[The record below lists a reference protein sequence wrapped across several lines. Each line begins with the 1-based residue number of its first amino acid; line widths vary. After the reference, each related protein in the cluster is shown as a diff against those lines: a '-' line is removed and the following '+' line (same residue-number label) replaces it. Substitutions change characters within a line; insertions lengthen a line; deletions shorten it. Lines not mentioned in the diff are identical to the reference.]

1 MTEKQAK
8 KRLYS
13 IFRQYDG
20 HMVDIAGK
28 KLVWFDKLDLE
39 AFYRN
44 YQTYMRQL
52 DEAEETTDP
61 AACEEMKKAAR
72 DSFEEW
78 IDLSEE

>member
-1 MTEKQAK
+1 
-8 KRLYS
+8 
-13 IFRQYDG
+13 
-20 HMVDIAGK
+20 
-28 KLVWFDKLDLE
+28 
-39 AFYRN
+39 
-44 YQTYMRQL
+44 MRQL